1 MAVESH
7 LAELVEKH
15 RALERSIEEE
25 MTRPYADDL
34 KISDLKKR
42 KLRLKEE
49 IERLRTT
56 ADAVH

>member
-15 RALERSIEEE
+15 RALERTIEEE
-25 MTRPYADDL
+25 IARPYADDF
-34 KISDLKKR
+34 KVSQLKKR

-49 IERLRTT
+49 IERLKGGV
-56 ADAVH
+56 ASLH